1 MKEIILLGAT
11 GSIGTQALEIIKRH
25 HEYQVEAISFGYNI
39 TLARDIIKN
48 YPVKYVSVIKEED
61 AKQLQKEFPH
71 ILFGYGEEGLL
82 DAIRNYKGD
91 VINAITGISGL
102 KPTITAISLKKN
114 VLLANKESLVVAG
127 DIIKKMAKDND
138 VKIIPI
144 DSEHNAI
151 YRLLNNANRKS
162 VKNLIITASG
172 GAFRDKERNELESV
186 TIADALAHPNWQMG
200 RKITVDCA
208 TMVNKG
214 LEVIEAHHL
223 FDFPYENI
231 KTVIHKESIIHSM
244 VEFTDNSVSALMYNP
259 SMLSPISYALLGETY
274 ECGLEEL
281 DFAKLSS
288 LTFKKM
294 DYERY
299 PMIKLAYK
307 VGIKGGFY
315 PTIYNAS
322 NEAAV
327 ELFLDNKIKFLDIE
341 VIINKA
347 INDYDKY
354 LKKLSNYDFNID
366 NILLLDK
373 IVKEDVR
380 NTYFRS

>member
-11 GSIGTQALEIIKRH
+11 GSIGTQTLEIIKRH

-151 YRLLNNANRKS
+151 YRLLNNENRKS

-172 GAFRDKERNELESV
+172 GAFRDKKRSELESV

-214 LEVIEAHHL
+214 LEVMEAHHL

-231 KTVIHKESIIHSM
+231 NTVIHKESIIHSM

-259 SMLSPISYALLGETY
+259 SMLSPISYALLGDTY

-354 LKKLSNYDFNID
+354 LKKLSNYDFSID

>member
-25 HEYQVEAISFGYNI
+25 KEYQVRSISCGYNI
-39 TLARDIIKN
+39 PLVKEIIKSFN
-48 YPVKYVSVIKEED
+48 IEYVSVIKEED
-61 AKQLQKEFPH
+61 AEALKKEFPS
-71 ILFGYGEEGLL
+71 LEVGYGEEGLL
-82 DAIRNYKGD
+82 NAVSNYPGD

-102 KPTITAISLKKN
+102 KPTVKAISLKKN
-114 VLLANKESLVVAG
+114 VFLANKETLVVAG
-127 DIIKKMAKDND
+127 DIINEMAKNNG

-151 YRLLNNANRKS
+151 YRLLNNEKRRS

-172 GAFRDKERNELESV
+172 GAFRDKERSELNDV
-186 TIADALAHPNWQMG
+186 TLNDALDHPNWQMG

-214 LEVIEAHHL
+214 LEVMEAHHL
-223 FDFPYENI
+223 FGFPYKNI
-231 KTVIHKESIIHSM
+231 KTIIHKESIIHSM

-259 SMLSPISYALLGETY
+259 SMLSPISYAILGET
-274 ECGLEEL
+274 EPCGLKEL
-281 DFAKLSS
+281 DFEKLSS
-288 LTFKKM
+288 LTFRKM

-299 PMIKLAYK
+299 PMIAKAYE
-307 VGIKGGFY
+307 VGKEGGFM

-322 NEAAV
+322 NEIAV
-327 ELFLDNKIKFLDIE
+327 ELFLNNKIKFLDIE
-341 VIINKA
+341 EIIIEA
-347 INDYDKY
+347 INNKEKY
-354 LKKLSNYDFNID
+354 LNELKNTMFNID

-373 IVKEDVR
+373 IVKEDI
-380 NTYFRS
+380 RSRY